1 MRRMLIVLIACAGVT
16 WLAGC
21 MVGPDYRRPAVDV
34 PQTWRFEDKEATDV
48 ANTTWWEQFNDPVLN
63 QLIQS
68 ALRENKDLKIA
79 AARVENFLG
88 QYRTT
93 RAALFPQVNASA
105 SAETQRRSQA
115 AWPWSQLQNVPDRSS
130 KFDDFQGAL
139 SLGWEIDLWGKLRRA
154 TEAARASLL
163 GTEEARGSVIL
174 TLVTSVATSYINL
187 RDLDKQLEVTRRVA
201 EGYREAHELM
211 TLRFTYGVVS
221 ALEVAQTRS
230 QYDQALANIPFL
242 EKGIAQQE
250 NALSVLLGRN
260 PGPIPRGKTIDAL
273 TLPVVPA
280 GLPSAILEN
289 RPDIRQAEQGLIA
302 ANANI
307 GVARA
312 QYFPSISLT
321 GSVGTASA
329 DLSNLFTG
337 PSKTWS
343 YGGNLTVPI
352 FTAGAIAG
360 QVKSAEAIQQENLI
374 RYQQVIQTAFREVD
388 DALVGQQ
395 RTREQLAALAQ
406 QVDSLREY
414 VTTARLRYD
423 GGYASYLEVVYAEN
437 ALYSAELIYVET
449 QGLLFQALVNVY
461 KAMGGGWVTEADRA
475 TTPMPDVSALP
486 SDSLRYD
493 GGNALSEVTGRT
505 SAP

>member
-1 MRRMLIVLIACAGVT
+1 MALIACAGVA

-34 PQTWRFEDKEATDV
+34 PQTWRFEDKEARDV
-48 ANTTWWEQFNDPVLN
+48 ANTIWWEQFDDPVLN
-63 QLIQS
+63 QLIRS
-68 ALRENKDLKIA
+68 ALQENKDLQIA

-88 QYRTT
+88 QYQTT
-93 RAALFPQVNASA
+93 RAAIFPQIGASGG
-105 SAETQRRSQA
+105 AETQRRSQA
-115 AWPWSQLQNVPDRSS
+115 AWPWSQLQSLPDRSS
-130 KFDDFQGAL
+130 KFDNFEGAL

-154 TEAARASLL
+154 TEAARAGVL
-163 GTEEARGSVIL
+163 GTEDARRSVIL

-187 RDLDKQLEVTRRVA
+187 RDLDKRLEVTRRVA

-211 TLRFTYGVVS
+211 TLRFKYGVVS
-221 ALEVAQTRS
+221 ALEVAQTKS
-230 QYDQALANIPFL
+230 QYDEAAANIPFF
-242 EKGIAQQE
+242 EKTIAQQE
-250 NALSVLLGRN
+250 NGLSVLLGRN
-260 PGPIPRGKTIDAL
+260 PGPIPRGKTIDEL
-273 TLPVVPA
+273 TFPAVPA

-289 RPDIRQAEQGLIA
+289 RPDIHRAEQDLIA

-321 GSVGTASA
+321 GSVGTAST
-329 DLSNLFTG
+329 DLSDLFTG

-343 YGGNLTVPI
+343 YGGTLTVPI

-360 QVKSAEAIQQENLI
+360 QVKSAEAVQQERLA

-395 RTREQLAALAQ
+395 RTREQLTALAE
-406 QVDSLREY
+406 QVGSLREY
-414 VTTARLRYD
+414 VATARLRYD

-437 ALYSAELIYVET
+437 QLYGAELTYVET
-449 QGLLFQALVNVY
+449 QGTVFQTLVNVY
-461 KAMGGGWVTEADRA
+461 KAMGGGWVAEADRA
-475 TTPMPDVSALP
+475 TAPMPETSALP
-486 SDSLRYD
+486 RESPRYD
-493 GGNALSEVTGRT
+493 SGNGLSEAADRT